1 MDIVA
6 DCEHLSLSLPTSV
19 FSMKTQRTTSKR
31 ALSAIKKNL
40 LKCVW
45 TNEDKEP
52 LISYSE
58 KSKDMKFL
66 WKLYFWTELFD
77 ISLLYAKQ
85 LCNGPFSRNSKLHE
99 CILKRT
105 FIKVVQILKNHPVFH
120 RIKCI
125 LKKSIIITK
134 AIVSNATTRWDST
147 PGKSFWTHCFS

>member
-1 MDIVA
+1 MRLDKIW
-6 DCEHLSLSLPTSV
+6 P
-19 FSMKTQRTTSKR
+19 
-31 ALSAIKKNL
+31 NL
-40 LKCVW
+40 FHFLASQKCKV
-45 TNEDKEP
+45 D
-52 LISYSE
+52 LYLDGQ

-147 PGKSFWTHCFS
+147 PGKSFWSHCFS